1 MLADTGSMLA
11 DLAAPA
17 LVLTGPGTDLGPVPE
32 GVTCTGLGD
41 EIPDGSWA
49 TVFLAVADETALR
62 VAVSA
67 LPGLG
72 RAKHVG
78 CHLASATGPV
88 TTVLRP
94 EWPPL
99 AALVAETPDGGA
111 RTRLTFRRPAP
122 AGPVLIELAR
132 HTGTPVPTGN
142 HGLVVSGAPV
152 PVDPT
157 AVTDEVPAAVVV
169 GGRADLPEHP
179 VLGRAPVALHLRG
192 EPVGPLDEALL
203 NPVGFRRD
211 WDRGP
216 VPLPAGRPTPEL
228 VAAVRDAQAVVVPE
242 DADPR
247 TVAGLAMAGVPLVGA
262 GYPGVDA
269 ADLADPADLDDPLR
283 REEHSV
289 RLRRVALREHS
300 HLAWRHQVARRA
312 GLRAAAYPSLSVL
325 LPTRR
330 PEQLAFALDQ
340 VARQRGVA
348 ELELVLAT
356 HGFAADPG
364 LVRER
369 LGPRP
374 VTLLPLPAD
383 TVFGDVLR
391 AATDAAAGDVVVK
404 MDDDDWYGPDVL
416 ADLLLAKHYSGADL
430 VGMPAEFVYLE
441 PIRTTVRRRG
451 PSESFGAVV
460 AGGTMTLDRALLRA
474 VGGFRSV
481 PRHVDARL
489 LEDVR
494 AAGGSVY
501 RTQGLGYVLRRTTH
515 GHTWDTGLGY
525 FLTRQSVAAQWRGF
539 RPSSLLETS

>member
-1 MLADTGSMLA
+1 MLA
-11 DLAAPA
+11 DLADLATPA
-17 LVLTGPGTDLGPVPE
+17 LVLAGPGTDPGPLPA
-32 GVTCTGLGD
+32 GVTCVALGDSAGDALGD
-41 EIPDGSWA
+41 EVADRAWT
-49 TVFLAVADETALR
+49 TVLLAVADETALR
-62 VAVSA
+62 LAVSG
-67 LPGLG
+67 LPLLG
-72 RAKHVG
+72 RAKHVA
-78 CHLASATGPV
+78 CSLASAAGPV

-99 AALVAETPDGGA
+99 ATLVAETPGGGA
-111 RTRLTFRRPAP
+111 LTRLTFRRPAP
-122 AGPVLIELAR
+122 VGPVLVELAR
-132 HTGTPVPTGN
+132 HTGTPVTTGN
-142 HGLVVSGAPV
+142 HGLVVTGTAA

-157 AVTDEVPAAVVV
+157 AVTDEVPASVVV
-169 GGRADLPEHP
+169 GGVLPEHP
-179 VLGRAPVALHLRG
+179 VLGRAPVSVEDLDD
-192 EPVGPLDEALL
+192 VGPLDEALL

-216 VPLPAGRPTPEL
+216 VPLPDGEPTPAL
-228 VAAVRDAQAVVVPE
+228 VASLRDAQAVVVP
-242 DADPR
+242 AGAAPR
-247 TVAGLAMAGVPLVGA
+247 TVAGLAMAGVPLVGPA
-262 GYPGVDA
+262 YGEVDA
-269 ADLADPADLDDPLR
+269 HELDDPMR

-289 RLRRVALREHS
+289 RLRRAALREHS
-300 HLAWRHQVARRA
+300 HLAWRRRLAERA
-312 GLRAAAYPSLSVL
+312 GLRAAADPSVSVL

-356 HGFAADPG
+356 HGFEADPG

-369 LGPRP
+369 LGDRP
-374 VTLLPLPAD
+374 VTLLPLPAQ

-391 AATDAAAGDVVVK
+391 AATDAATGDVVVK

-430 VGMPAEFVYLE
+430 VGMPAELVYLE

-451 PSESFGAVV
+451 PSEAFGAVV

-481 PRHVDARL
+481 PRHVDAGL
-489 LEDVR
+489 LDDVR

-501 RTQGLGYVLRRTTH
+501 RTQGLGYVLRRTSQ

-525 FLTRQSVAAQWRGF
+525 FLTRQSVAGQWRGF
-539 RPSSLLETS
+539 RPSRLLEGVT